1 MLRVSTPIDLGDG
14 TFYTNVQVMCVGN
27 TVKTTILYNGQAFG
41 EEVHAVI
48 GTSVTTPVN
57 NTTVNR
63 VFRKLGEIPFTNGT
77 GRIDKL
83 NFSLSL
89 EENEGKAIVENQ
101 PTTLGSAPLYIVV
114 NGNRAGKFFWP
125 YEASNIGLAY
135 PQFSIWGSNVQSAV
149 DWYDSANATKSK
161 IVSY

>member
-1 MLRVSTPIDLGDG
+1 
-14 TFYTNVQVMCVGN
+14 MCVGN
-27 TVKTTILYNGQAFG
+27 TISTTVLYNGQAFG
-41 EEVHAVI
+41 EEVHAAI

-63 VFRKLGEIPFTNGT
+63 VFRKLGEIPFNNGT